1 MAAAALS
8 APRLTGPSR
17 PHHPQASSLP
27 AAHPSAKVCDF
38 RRPDP
43 PGDFSPVLF
52 LVSGTQ
58 GSPNPSLS
66 CIILARA
73 GVPRGPREKAME
85 DGQRRQQIIDEMVRR
100 IVERYDPEKIIL
112 FGSHARGTG
121 GFDSDAD
128 LLVVMRVSGSKR
140 EAAVQIDLALA
151 GVGMPKDVIVVT
163 PEEVERYRDT
173 VGTIIYPAL
182 REGKVLYERAA

>member
-1 MAAAALS
+1 MTK
-8 APRLTGPSR
+8 PRKTLERDIQRMVSR
-17 PHHPQASSLP
+17 
-27 AAHPSAKVCDF
+27 
-38 RRPDP
+38 
-43 PGDFSPVLF
+43 
-52 LVSGTQ
+52 
-58 GSPNPSLS
+58 
-66 CIILARA
+66 I
-73 GVPRGPREKAME
+73 
-85 DGQRRQQIIDEMVRR
+85 VRR
-100 IVERYDPEKIIL
+100 FRPERVIL

>member
-1 MAAAALS
+1 
-8 APRLTGPSR
+8 
-17 PHHPQASSLP
+17 
-27 AAHPSAKVCDF
+27 
-38 RRPDP
+38 
-43 PGDFSPVLF
+43 
-52 LVSGTQ
+52 
-58 GSPNPSLS
+58 
-66 CIILARA
+66 
-73 GVPRGPREKAME
+73 ME

-100 IVERYDPEKIIL
+100 IVGRFDPEKIIL

-121 GFDSDAD
+121 GPDSDAD

-140 EAAVQIDLALA
+140 QAAVEIDLALA
-151 GVGMPKDVIVVT
+151 GVGLSKDVIVVT